1 MSITRD
7 LSNFY
12 VSQSFYRLIQL
23 DPNDNKSLVN
33 GVGNFIGD
41 IRITGSLEFSDK
53 LRTILPDTSQISIY
67 IDKSTKKP
75 IIENETAYLSASL
88 GVVQFGEGVPISP
101 PYFGGESGLGTF
113 YLDVISG
120 DLYYYT
126 ISTESSSS
134 VIGFVVGNMLSSSFS
149 LSHNFN
155 FTDVLVSTYEAY
167 GNYEAVY
174 PDVYYSS
181 ENSVLLDFSPNI
193 LQTNEISASIL
204 NYNPTYQQYLI
215 GNGINNS
222 FTLTHGFNTRDL
234 IVLLRE
240 SGSLRELVT
249 TDVGYTT
256 DSTVSLD
263 FLLPPNTNEYIATL
277 IPFTSSIANTYSQLV
292 GDGINRDY
300 LINHSLQTR
309 NVFVMLRENQSPYK
323 RVYPAIYHTNKNYIT
338 LGFNNPVQLNKY
350 TVNVMGFP
358 EEDSPEILSLIV
370 GNGIESTFNLNHNF
384 DFKDVLVSAYE
395 NTNPFEQVYADIYYN
410 SENSFEI
417 DFSPNILQN
426 DQISVSILNYGN
438 TYEQYLVGDG
448 INDVYTISHGFNTRN
463 LIVLLRETGASNQLV
478 ISDINF
484 TTQGTISIG
493 FATPPDTNEYIATL
507 IPFTS
512 SIANTHSQLIGDG
525 INNAFTV
532 AHTLNSR
539 NIFVSVRENQPPY
552 KQVYPSIYHTTLN
565 DITLEFDSVVQ
576 LNQYVVNIL
585 G

>member
-1 MSITRD
+1 
-7 LSNFY
+7 
-12 VSQSFYRLIQL
+12 
-23 DPNDNKSLVN
+23 
-33 GVGNFIGD
+33 
-41 IRITGSLEFSDK
+41 
-53 LRTILPDTSQISIY
+53 
-67 IDKSTKKP
+67 
-75 IIENETAYLSASL
+75 
-88 GVVQFGEGVPISP
+88 
-101 PYFGGESGLGTF
+101 
-113 YLDVISG
+113 
-120 DLYYYT
+120 
-126 ISTESSSS
+126 
-134 VIGFVVGNMLSSSFS
+134 
-149 LSHNFN
+149 
-155 FTDVLVSTYEAY
+155 
-167 GNYEAVY
+167 
-174 PDVYYSS
+174 
-181 ENSVLLDFSPNI
+181 
-193 LQTNEISASIL
+193 
-204 NYNPTYQQYLI
+204 
-215 GNGINNS
+215 
-222 FTLTHGFNTRDL
+222 
-234 IVLLRE
+234 
-240 SGSLRELVT
+240 
-249 TDVGYTT
+249 
-256 DSTVSLD
+256 
-263 FLLPPNTNEYIATL
+263 
-277 IPFTSSIANTYSQLV
+277 
-292 GDGINRDY
+292 
-300 LINHSLQTR
+300 
-309 NVFVMLRENQSPYK
+309 MLRENQSPYK